1 MFERATSIYKKFDG
15 ILDESPVT
23 SKTPSDFVKPSCI
36 LEPVD
41 GQARVNLDDYIKLE
55 KKIHELQRYARS
67 THRFKLKI
75 YSVRD
80 FEKRKARNTIIIL
93 TCIVCASAILA
104 LPRRALHIA
113 RHHFWNF
120 GV

>member
-41 GQARVNLDDYIKLE
+41 GQARVNLDDYIMHAQHTGL
-55 KKIHELQRYARS
+55 
-67 THRFKLKI
+67 
-75 YSVRD
+75 
-80 FEKRKARNTIIIL
+80 N
-93 TCIVCASAILA
+93 
-104 LPRRALHIA
+104 
-113 RHHFWNF
+113 
-120 GV
+120 